1 MRAFLAVQLDAELQ
15 QAIAGLQQTLREII
29 ERATASRIR
38 ITWTRPD
45 TIHLTL
51 KFLGDIDRARAEPLR
66 QNVENATRGH
76 RRLGIPLARIGA
88 FPRSQ
93 APRALWVGPSS
104 EWNEHDDGKK
114 MGALVKAIDQACALS
129 GLTVDEQTWRPHLTL
144 ARVRAG
150 ERQVGAALASDGIF
164 ERALSI
170 AILHVNAVVLIE
182 SDLLPDGPRHSVL
195 WTNSLA
201 T

>member
-15 QAIAGLQQTLREII
+15 HEIAELQRTLRDII
-29 ERATASRIR
+29 ERSTASRSR
-38 ITWTRPD
+38 ISWTHPD

-51 KFLGDIDRARAEPLR
+51 KFLGDIDKGRVEPLQ
-66 QNVENATRGH
+66 QNVESATRGH
-76 RRLGIPLARIGA
+76 QRLGIPLARVGA

-114 MGALVKAIDQACALS
+114 MDALVKAVDRACALS

-144 ARVRAG
+144 ARVRTG
-150 ERQVGAALASDGIF
+150 ERKVGAVLASNGILD
-164 ERALSI
+164 RSLSI
-170 AILHVNAVVLIE
+170 GILHVNAVVLIE
-182 SDLLPDGPRHSVL
+182 SDLLPGGPRHTAL
-195 WTNSLA
+195 WTRSL
-201 T
+201 TP